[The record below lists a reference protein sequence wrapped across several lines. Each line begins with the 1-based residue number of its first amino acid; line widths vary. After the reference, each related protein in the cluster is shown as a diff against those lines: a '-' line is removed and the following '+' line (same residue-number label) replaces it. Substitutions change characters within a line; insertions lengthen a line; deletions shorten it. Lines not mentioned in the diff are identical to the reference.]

1 MSKVPFVPLALAAAL
16 AAAVL
21 AVAAPAAESVGVVT
35 GFGAVLAPGG
45 EHPAPTGVSPEAS
58 GVFNALVTHDGS
70 TSTISWTL
78 RFARLTGKAV
88 AAHVH
93 IGAPGSSG
101 PAVLTLCGPCSSGQ
115 SGQAPL
121 SAKLADAI
129 SNGNAYVN
137 VHTPRNQGGEIR
149 GEVGLSHA
157 LAAGLLADNETPKAN
172 APAGAK
178 GSFTALIVDTGSRPV
193 IAWTL
198 GFGGLSGAASG
209 AHIHL
214 GKAGESGPIA
224 LALCGPCKGRM
235 LGRKEI
241 DPNLAKAIESGGAYV
256 NVHTAAN
263 AAGEIR
269 GAVQP
274 AAQGVA
280 TFQTPLGTVLID
292 DRGHTLYMWEAD
304 AASKSVCYG
313 RCAGVWPPALSI
325 GPAVAGGGAKASL
338 LKVTHRTDGT
348 SMLTYN
354 GFPLYGFFRD
364 QNPGDT
370 TGQAVNGFGA
380 KWWVLTPDGSKITK

>member
-1 MSKVPFVPLALAAAL
+1 MSKVSLVPLALVAAL
-16 AAAVL
+16 AASVL
-21 AVAAPAAESVGVVT
+21 AVAAPAAENAGLVT
-35 GFGAVLAPGG
+35 GYGAVLAPGG
-45 EHPAPTGVSPEAS
+45 EHPAPAGVSPDATGLFS
-58 GVFNALVTHDGS
+58 SLVTKDGN

-78 RFARLTGKAV
+78 RFAHLTGKAV

-129 SNGNAYVN
+129 SSGNAYVN

-157 LAAGLLADNETPKAN
+157 LAAGLVPENE
-172 APAGAK
+172 PAKPSVPGAR
-178 GSFTALIVDTGSRPV
+178 GSFTALIVDAGPRPV
-193 IAWTL
+193 IAWSL
-198 GFGGLSGAASG
+198 GFGALTGSASG

-224 LALCGPCKGRM
+224 LALCGPCKGRQ

-241 DPNLAKAIESGGAYV
+241 DPNLAKAIEAGGAYV

-269 GAVQP
+269 GALQP
-274 AAQGVA
+274 ASQGVS
-280 TFQTPLGTVLID
+280 TIQTALGTVLMD
-292 DRGHTLYMWEAD
+292 DRGLTLYMWDAD
-304 AASKSVCYG
+304 TAGKSVCYG
-313 RCAGVWPPALSI
+313 RCAVVWPPALSI

-338 LKVTHRTDGT
+338 LKVAHRTDGT

-364 QNPGDT
+364 ANPGDT
-370 TGQAVNGFGA
+370 NGEAVNGFGA
-380 KWWVLTPDGSKITK
+380 KWWVLAPDGSKITK

>member
-1 MSKVPFVPLALAAAL
+1 MSKVLLVPLALAAAL
-16 AAAVL
+16 AASVL
-21 AVAAPAAESVGVVT
+21 AVAAPAAENAGLVT
-35 GFGAVLAPGG
+35 GYGAVLAPGG
-45 EHPAPTGVSPEAS
+45 EHPAPAGVSPDATGLFS
-58 GVFNALVTHDGS
+58 SLVTKDGN

-78 RFARLTGKAV
+78 RFAHLTGKAV

-129 SNGNAYVN
+129 SSGNAYVN

-157 LAAGLLADNETPKAN
+157 LAAGLVPENE
-172 APAGAK
+172 PAKPSVPGAR
-178 GSFTALIVDTGSRPV
+178 GSFTALIVDAGPRPV
-193 IAWTL
+193 IAWSL
-198 GFGGLSGAASG
+198 GFGALTGAASG

-224 LALCGPCKGRM
+224 LALCGPCKGRQ

-241 DPNLAKAIESGGAYV
+241 DPNLAKAIEAGGAYV

-269 GAVQP
+269 GALQP
-274 AAQGVA
+274 ASQGVS
-280 TFQTPLGTVLID
+280 TIQTALGTVLMD
-292 DRGHTLYMWEAD
+292 DRGLTLYMWDAD
-304 AASKSVCYG
+304 AAGKSVCYG

-338 LKVTHRTDGT
+338 LKVAHRTDGT

-364 QNPGDT
+364 ANPGDT
-370 TGQAVNGFGA
+370 NGEAVNGFGA
-380 KWWVLTPDGSKITK
+380 KWWVLAPDGSKITK